1 VNEWNTNKL
10 KLSDKYNEK
19 YAWESM
25 FDLDLN
31 IEEKTEQ
38 NEILKSWD
46 WSDCRD
52 FADDV
57 KLADANTLRKGMKN

>member
-1 VNEWNTNKL
+1 
-10 KLSDKYNEK
+10 
-19 YAWESM
+19 M

-57 KLADANTLRKGMKN
+57 KLADANTLRKGMKKLE